1 MPYPC
6 WRCRHDDLAV
16 AMIHLEGMTGSYDV
30 ITTDE
35 RPALAYAAELLSA
48 GWSSA
53 GREHQVTEEPDRER
67 NLSVQRLHPLRCAL
81 RPVFH
86 LGRLG
91 GCRCEGRGE
100 LAADP
105 GQCHPAG
112 DRVARVGGSVSDQ
125 RQSYVATWVTANRP
139 DWLATETSRHPAEAA
154 RSGCPR
160 APSGGTS
167 MPGPPI
173 GTPNEWHTSRSAC
186 PQRIPVHT
194 TGGRTYQHTKREV
207 LIGDPLP
214 ARLRRSRIRK

>member
-1 MPYPC
+1 
-6 WRCRHDDLAV
+6 
-16 AMIHLEGMTGSYDV
+16 MIHLEGMTGSYDV

-35 RPALAYAAELLSA
+35 RLALAYAAELLSA
-48 GWSSA
+48 A
-53 GREHQVTEEPDRER
+53 GHPQAASIKSRKSRTANETYLSNGCIRCDALFGQFFISEDLADVVVKGAVNSLPILVNVT
-67 NLSVQRLHPLRCAL
+67 
-81 RPVFH
+81 RPAIEWYV
-86 LGRLG
+86 
-91 GCRCEGRGE
+91 
-100 LAADP
+100 LAA
-105 GQCHPAG
+105 
-112 DRVARVGGSVSDQ
+112 
-125 RQSYVATWVTANRP
+125 
-139 DWLATETSRHPAEAA
+139 SRHPAEAA